1 MVEPEIYGFLEW
13 ITGVAASF
21 GLVVLPEVHDAYA
34 THERLAEHGFWTY
47 DFVLPALLLQT
58 FHTGDAQRLATHL
71 AGSPVRQFT
80 NLDCHDG
87 IPVWPDL
94 EGILDPVEMVDLAD
108 RIQRQGG
115 NVNRILSEA

>member
-1 MVEPEIYGFLEW
+1 M
-13 ITGVAASF
+13 
-21 GLVVLPEVHDAYA
+21 
-34 THERLAEHGFWTY
+34 
-47 DFVLPALLLQT
+47 LLQT